1 MESAD
6 ILLPAGSQLQDG
18 RHTFVIDR
26 VLGKGGFGI
35 TYRGRETASGREVAI
50 KEYFPDICHPCR
62 MTGGGIVPLPKLQA
76 IYHQGK
82 KSFMNE
88 AAMLKALDDIPS
100 AVGILAYFEANGTA
114 YMVMEFL
121 SGQTLR
127 SMVEK
132 NGPIPIGELM
142 PRMLPLMKDIA
153 AMHER
158 GVLHRDIAPDNIMWM
173 PDGTLKL
180 LDFGCARAM
189 EDGKSM
195 TVQLKPGFAPLEQY
209 QTQGQGDY
217 TDIYAL
223 CASIYFCITGLVP
236 PASPERVFALDE
248 NCPDPLPWPKSLNIQ
263 IPEELEY
270 LLMWGLSVYPSTRPQ
285 TMKQLTDRIESI
297 RLPKKSKPENMLEKC
312 RQFLKSSGSVTIP
325 RIVVLGLCA
334 AAGIAVCAFL
344 IYLLL

>member
-1 MESAD
+1 MDAAD
-6 ILLPAGSQLQDG
+6 ILLAKGSQLQDG
-18 RHTFVIDR
+18 RHTFVIDS

-50 KEYFPDICHPCR
+50 KEYFPDVCHPCR
-62 MTGGGIVPLPKLQA
+62 MADGSIVPLPNFQA
-76 IYHQGK
+76 VYHQGK
-82 KSFMNE
+82 RSFMNE

-100 AVGILAYFEANGTA
+100 AVRILAYFEANGTA

-132 NGPIPIGELM
+132 NGPIPVGELM
-142 PRMLPLMKDIA
+142 PRMLPLMKDLTL
-153 AMHER
+153 MHER

-173 PDGTLKL
+173 SDGSLKL

-209 QTQGQGDY
+209 QTRGQGDY
-217 TDIYAL
+217 TDVYAL

-236 PASPERVFALDE
+236 PASPERVFAMDG
-248 NCPDPLPWPKSLNIQ
+248 NSPDPLPWPKNLNIQ

-285 TMKQLTDRIESI
+285 TMKQLTERIESI
-297 RLPKKSKPENMLEKC
+297 RPPEKNVQQKILESGK
-312 RQFLKSSGSVTIP
+312 RLFSTSGSVTIP
-325 RIVVLGLCA
+325 RIAIFGFCI
-334 AAGIAVCAFL
+334 AAGFAICAFL
-344 IYLLL
+344 FYLLS

>member
-1 MESAD
+1 MDAAD
-6 ILLPAGSQLQDG
+6 ILLSCGSKLQDG
-18 RHTFVIDR
+18 RHTFVVDR

-35 TYRGRETASGREVAI
+35 TYRGRETVSGREVAI
-50 KEYFPDICHPCR
+50 KEYYPDICHPCR
-62 MTGGGIVPLPKLQA
+62 MTGGTIVPLPKFQA
-76 IYHQGK
+76 IYNQGK

-100 AVGILAYFEANGTA
+100 AVRILAYFEANGTA

-121 SGQTLR
+121 NGQTLR

-132 NGPIPIGELM
+132 NGPIPMGELM
-142 PRMLPLMKDIA
+142 PRMLPLMRDIS

-180 LDFGCARAM
+180 LDFGCARAV

-209 QTQGQGDY
+209 QTHGQGDY

-236 PASPERVFALDE
+236 PASPERVFAMDG
-248 NCPDPLPWPKSLNIQ
+248 NSPDPLPWPKSLNIQ

-285 TMKQLTDRIESI
+285 TMKQLTDRIECI
-297 RLPKKSKPENMLEKC
+297 RLPEKGKTKKKPGPVSL
-312 RQFLKSSGSVTIP
+312 FSKSSGSVTIP
-325 RIVVLGLCA
+325 RIVVLGFCV